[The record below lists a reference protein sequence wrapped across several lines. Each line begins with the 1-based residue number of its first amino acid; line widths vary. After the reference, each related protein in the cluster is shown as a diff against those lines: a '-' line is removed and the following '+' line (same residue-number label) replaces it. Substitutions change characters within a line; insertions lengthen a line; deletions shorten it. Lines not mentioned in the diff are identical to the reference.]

1 LKKRK
6 YFQKPHLRRCGK
18 NLQILKILITGAA
31 GFIGSNLCEFFL
43 KKGYK
48 VFGLDNFS
56 TGHRKNLNEFAKNKN
71 FNFVRGDIR
80 DIKTCQNTTKN
91 IDFVL
96 HQAALGSVPRSLND
110 PISTNEVNITG
121 FLNLLEASKQ
131 NNVKR
136 FIYAASSSTYGD
148 SIELPKVE
156 ERIGKPMSPYAV
168 TKYVNELYASVY
180 NRSFGIETIGLRYFN
195 VFGKRQDPNGPYA
208 AVIPKFISQVLNRE
222 NPTINGDGS
231 YSRDFTYIN
240 NVLKMNYLALTTDN
254 VKSFGKVF
262 NTAVGN
268 RISILEMTNEIIEGI
283 QKRIP
288 NLGEVKINFGPIRN
302 GDVAH
307 SHADISKA
315 NFFLGYEPSFS
326 FKDGLSDSLDWYIKN
341 LR

>member
-1 LKKRK
+1 M
-6 YFQKPHLRRCGK
+6 
-18 NLQILKILITGAA
+18 KILITGAA
-31 GFIGSNLCEFFL
+31 GFIGSNLCSFMI
-43 KKGYK
+43 KKRAS
-48 VFGLDNFS
+48 VLGLDDFS
-56 TGHRKNLNEFAKNKN
+56 TGKQENLLEFDNISN
-71 FNFVRGDIR
+71 FSFVKGDIR
-80 DIKTCQNTTKN
+80 DFKTCLKATNN

-96 HQAALGSVPRSLND
+96 HQAALGSVPRSVND
-110 PISTNEVNITG
+110 PINTNEVNITG
-121 FLNLLEASKQ
+121 FLNMLEASKQ
-131 NNVKR
+131 NGVKR

-148 SIELPKVE
+148 SVELPKVE
-156 ERIGKPMSPYAV
+156 AKIGNPMSPYAV
-168 TKYVNELYASVY
+168 TKLTNELYASVY

-231 YSRDFTYIN
+231 YSRDFTYIG
-240 NVLKMNYLALTTDN
+240 NVLKMNYLALTTEN
-254 VKSFGKVF
+254 KKAFGQVF

-307 SHADISKA
+307 SHADISKSVKI
-315 NFFLGYEPSFS
+315 LGYKPSHS
-326 FKDGLSDSLDWYIKN
+326 FKKGLSDSLDWYIKN
-341 LR
+341 LKQ

>member
-1 LKKRK
+1 MKL
-6 YFQKPHLRRCGK
+6 
-18 NLQILKILITGAA
+18 LITGSA

-43 KKGYK
+43 KKNFD
-48 VFGLDNFS
+48 VVGLDNLS
-56 TGHRKNLNEFAKNKN
+56 TGYKKN
-71 FNFVRGDIR
+71 FIDFLNNSNFSFIKGDIR
-80 DIKTCQNTTKN
+80 DLKTCLNATKN
-91 IDFVL
+91 VDFVL
-96 HQAALGSVPRSLND
+96 HQAALGSVPRSFND
-110 PISTNEVNITG
+110 PIISHEVNITG
-121 FLNLLEASKQ
+121 FLNILEASRQ

-136 FIYAASSSTYGD
+136 FIYAASSSVYGD

-156 ERIGKPMSPYAV
+156 ERIGNQMSPYAV
-168 TKYVNELYASVY
+168 TKYVNELYSSVY
-180 NRSFGIETIGLRYFN
+180 NRSFGVETIGLRYFN
-195 VFGKRQDPNGPYA
+195 VFGKKQDPKGPYA
-208 AVIPKFISQVLNRE
+208 AVIPKFIGQVLNRE
-222 NPTINGDGS
+222 NLNINGDGS
-231 YSRDFTYIN
+231 YSRDFTYID
-240 NVLKMNYLALTTDN
+240 NVLEMNYLALTTDN

-307 SHADISKA
+307 SHADITKA
-315 NFFLGYEPSFS
+315 KKILGYEPSFS

>member
-1 LKKRK
+1 MKL
-6 YFQKPHLRRCGK
+6 
-18 NLQILKILITGAA
+18 LITGSA

-43 KKGYK
+43 KKNFD
-48 VFGLDNFS
+48 VVGLDNLS
-56 TGHRKNLNEFAKNKN
+56 TGYKKN
-71 FNFVRGDIR
+71 FIDFLNNSNFSFIKGDIR
-80 DIKTCQNTTKN
+80 DLKTCLNATKN
-91 IDFVL
+91 VDFVL
-96 HQAALGSVPRSLND
+96 HQAALGSVPRSFND
-110 PISTNEVNITG
+110 PIISHEVNITG
-121 FLNLLEASKQ
+121 FLNILEASRQ

-136 FIYAASSSTYGD
+136 FIYAASSSVYGD

-156 ERIGKPMSPYAV
+156 ERIGNQMSPYAV
-168 TKYVNELYASVY
+168 TKYVNELYSSVY
-180 NRSFGIETIGLRYFN
+180 NRSFGVETIGLRYFN
-195 VFGKRQDPNGPYA
+195 VFGKKQDPKGPYA
-208 AVIPKFISQVLNRE
+208 AVIPKFIGQVLNRE
-222 NPTINGDGS
+222 NLNINGDGS
-231 YSRDFTYIN
+231 YSRDFTYID
-240 NVLKMNYLALTTDN
+240 NVLEMNYLALTTDN

-315 NFFLGYEPSFS
+315 KFFLGYEPSFS

>member
-1 LKKRK
+1 M
-6 YFQKPHLRRCGK
+6 
-18 NLQILKILITGAA
+18 KILITGAA
-31 GFIGSNLCEFFL
+31 GFIDSNLCSFMI
-43 KKGYK
+43 KKGAS
-48 VFGLDNFS
+48 VLGLDDFS
-56 TGHRKNLNEFAKNKN
+56 TGKQENLLEFDNISN
-71 FNFVRGDIR
+71 FSFVKGDIR
-80 DIKTCQNTTKN
+80 DFKTCLKATNN

-96 HQAALGSVPRSLND
+96 HQAALGSVPRSVND
-110 PISTNEVNITG
+110 PINTNEVNITG
-121 FLNLLEASKQ
+121 FLNMLEASKQ
-131 NNVKR
+131 NGVKR

-148 SIELPKVE
+148 SVELPKVE
-156 ERIGKPMSPYAV
+156 AKIGNPMSPYAV
-168 TKYVNELYASVY
+168 TKLTNELYASVY

-222 NPTINGDGS
+222 NPTINGDGK
-231 YSRDFTYIN
+231 YSRDFTYID

-315 NFFLGYEPSFS
+315 KFFLGYEPSFS